1 MKTTN
6 RKRHLIKLALFIA
19 LLVAL
24 LGTVTA
30 CESLGFAPAST
41 PEESEPEPVTTSDAT
56 AINTKDTAIMA
67 VYQSLLAQADSYD
80 AKMYLSEFYT
90 NCDNWYGESEYFKD
104 GSDTWHVVVD
114 MTESAYWD
122 LRTYWQQASWF
133 VFRDG
138 KVIPSNLFEA
148 NALRIEADLQAL
160 SPAPKSE
167 SD

>member
-41 PEESEPEPVTTSDAT
+41 PEESEPEPEKTTGAT
-56 AINTKDTAIMA
+56 AINTKDTALLA
-67 VYQSLLAQADSYD
+67 VYQSLLDQADSYD

-90 NCDNWYGESEYFKD
+90 NCDNWYAESEYFKD

-114 MTESAYWD
+114 MTDSAHWD
-122 LRTYWQQASWF
+122 LQTYWQQASWF

-138 KVIPSNLFEA
+138 KVIPSNLFKA